1 MQFIQGFVMVQ
12 KIDMYK
18 LHIYNWP
25 MFFELYFHVLC
36 LNECY
41 ASFSF
46 IKIKK
51 FHRECD
57 MYRHSRSYNPTSAFN
72 ELTFTWW

>member
-36 LNECY
+36 LNEY
-41 ASFSF
+41 SHHLALS
-46 IKIKK
+46 K
-51 FHRECD
+51 
-57 MYRHSRSYNPTSAFN
+57 
-72 ELTFTWW
+72 

>member
-41 ASFSF
+41 ALFSF
-46 IKIKK
+46 IKIKN
-51 FHRECD
+51 FIENVICIDIRVHIILLLHL
-57 MYRHSRSYNPTSAFN
+57 MN
-72 ELTFTWW
+72 